1 VPVLSLAMVSIA
13 IYVSSVCPSVCQLPA
28 AKDEQLV
35 INSGSEGSALHY
47 ISLLYYE
54 IITSTAW
61 LVGETEKK
69 NAWWLMLLR

>member
-1 VPVLSLAMVSIA
+1 MQYMCRL
-13 IYVSSVCPSVCQLPA
+13 SVCQLPA
-28 AKDEQLV
+28 AKDEQLE

-69 NAWWLMLLR
+69 KRMVANVVTLN